1 MVNPFMD
8 ELRESMESINEI
20 YIAREIIPITDY
32 KEPIHFM
39 LMLPF
44 ERCDITI

>member
-1 MVNPFMD
+1 MD
-8 ELRESMESINEI
+8 ELRELIESINEI

-32 KEPIHFM
+32 KEPIHFT
-39 LMLPF
+39 LLLLF